1 LPSAAE
7 LDSADGYSTTDADD
21 HRFDAPRDVRVLSDT
36 GVPVADLDEIF
47 KRCGHVCPI
56 RMSPPAFTEDDDFS
70 LDSASAFSDDDS
82 DEEPSVAAFDIRH
95 LSSLR
100 VAADSVD
107 SVLPL
112 PSTPS
117 PLPSSDAG
125 SLYRLRAVDSP
136 IVREGLPAGEGIPAE
151 PPKLLNPNS
160 GRSGAGLFDNCGDK
174 ANRNYGSR
182 IRLWVGR
189 KRNEKVAA
197 VGAEA
202 PA

>member
-82 DEEPSVAAFDIRH
+82 DEEPSVAAFDVRH

-107 SVLPL
+107 LALLL

-117 PLPSSDAG
+117 SQPSKY
-125 SLYRLRAVDSP
+125 LIRVVDSP
-136 IVREGLPAGEGIPAE
+136 LVGEGIISLAGEFVLRVTPE
-151 PPKLLNPNS
+151 YFNNS
-160 GRSGAGLFDNCGDK
+160 
-174 ANRNYGSR
+174 NRNKLQLCQDIQNPAIKAR
-182 IRLWVGR
+182 TQTN
-189 KRNEKVAA
+189 KPATRNKHESHL
-197 VGAEA
+197 
-202 PA
+202 